1 MYAKKGDQVE
11 MWTLAQAKEFQTK
24 ETIKFIIQDKK
35 CSFGDAAKLWYNSKT
50 KKEMQD
56 SVEDLTWVSPARCYD
71 ELLMELSGDEHWMRG
86 SFL

>member
-1 MYAKKGDQVE
+1 
-11 MWTLAQAKEFQTK
+11 
-24 ETIKFIIQDKK
+24 
-35 CSFGDAAKLWYNSKT
+35 
-50 KKEMQD
+50 MQD